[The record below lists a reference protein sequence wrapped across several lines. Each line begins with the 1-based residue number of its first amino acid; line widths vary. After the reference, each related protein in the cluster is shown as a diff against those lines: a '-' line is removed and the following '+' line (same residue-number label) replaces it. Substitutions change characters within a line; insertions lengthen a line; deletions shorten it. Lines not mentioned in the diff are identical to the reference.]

1 MSNEK
6 QGGERYDRSKRQ
18 LSKSLQNWFEEG
30 RAINLCERQM
40 ADDLENLLKER
51 GVKWRI
57 VFAF

>member
-18 LSKSLQNWFEEG
+18 LSKSLQNWLEEG
-30 RAINLCERQM
+30 RAIDLCERQM
-40 ADDLENLLKER
+40 ADDLEKLLAAN